1 MSDKREW
8 TAERHA
14 AATARCAVPELSPA
28 PWIVR
33 DDCGGRGVDRG
44 DRDNIG
50 SDRFILNEG
59 ANGRYADLAFAAHA
73 RVDLPDALRKIERL
87 KCDLSDIATLLNG
100 RLAEATA
107 ENERLAQRLAT
118 ETARANLIET
128 HRKIAGSDL
137 DKMTKEAA
145 SLRAD
150 LLLLGAL
157 KSAEVAPVI
166 ERFREAFGA
175 DVPQAPS
182 GQRALT
188 RDRAREIGLRAM
200 SPAPGRIPEG
210 IVDQV
215 EDAILRAA
223 AGEFGAPC
231 EPAKGDGVGCS
242 REPGCEVEP

>member
-1 MSDKREW
+1 MAK
-8 TAERHA
+8 ERNKSVA
-14 AATARCAVPELSPA
+14 
-28 PWIVR
+28 
-33 DDCGGRGVDRG
+33 
-44 DRDNIG
+44 
-50 SDRFILNEG
+50 
-59 ANGRYADLAFAAHA
+59 
-73 RVDLPDALRKIERL
+73 RL
-87 KCDLSDIATLLNG
+87 K
-100 RLAEATA
+100 
-107 ENERLAQRLAT
+107 
-118 ETARANLIET
+118 
-128 HRKIAGSDL
+128 
-137 DKMTKEAA
+137 
-145 SLRAD
+145 AD

-157 KSAEVAPVI
+157 KSEEVAPVI